1 MMYVHL
7 YRGDEPAAVNQAR
20 KNLADFPSSGSP
32 LMLLRN
38 HELRAGRYAEARA
51 LYEKF
56 HPELLSDDDPQVG
69 RTNRGGAVDL
79 ALVLFKTGETERA
92 ERILNRGLQYIN
104 TQSRFPA
111 PYVAQI
117 FALQGKKQNALS
129 VLRQGIDEGWRNWWW
144 YVFKHEPNLESL
156 HEEPEFKSMVAE
168 IEADMA
174 AQLARVREM
183 ERNGELE
190 PIPELAAE

>member
-1 MMYVHL
+1 MMHVHL
-7 YRGDEPAAVNQAR
+7 YRGDEPAALNQAR
-20 KNLADFPSSGSP
+20 KNLADFPSIGGP

-56 HPELLSDDDPQVG
+56 HPELLNDDDPQVG
-69 RTNRGGAVDL
+69 STNRNGAKDL

-92 ERILNRGLQYIN
+92 ERILNRGLEYSN
-104 TQSRFPA
+104 TQNRFPA
-111 PYVAQI
+111 LYVAQI
-117 FALQGKKQNALS
+117 FALQGKKQKALS
-129 VLRQGIDEGWRNWWW
+129 VLRQRIDEGRRNWWW

-156 HEEPEFKSMVAE
+156 HDEPEYQAMVAE

-174 AQLARVREM
+174 AQL
-183 ERNGELE
+183 ELE
-190 PIPELAAE
+190 PIPEIPVTTQ